1 MTDSASDLNELLYGQ
16 SVLVR
21 NSHFFVF
28 TLKAKDRVFTV
39 SPHWDSPN
47 KDQMQMYC
55 VCLKYDD
62 LVISEERQWAY
73 QKCLCLVTFHACFE
87 LHFEVLTKLLALKRL
102 NRMSVIAE
110 QKATMT
116 LKSLNRALQP
126 DLLQPEE
133 EHLLSQYY
141 RLPLQAPG
149 QSISIPLTTMESVVY
164 AFPEIGDMDVEWCCP
179 PFFSSLRFQDLF
191 WLVCAVLLEKS
202 VVFTS
207 SNTGLLTA
215 SV

>member
-16 SVLVR
+16 SALVR
-21 NSHFFVF
+21 NSHFFIF
-28 TLKAKDRVFTV
+28 TLKAKDPGFSISSQWRN
-39 SPHWDSPN
+39 PN
-47 KDQMQMYC
+47 KDLLQMYC

-87 LHFEVLTKLLALKRL
+87 LHFEVLTKILALKRL
-102 NRMSVIAE
+102 SRMSLMAD
-110 QKATMT
+110 QKATMSS
-116 LKSLNRALQP
+116 KSLNRVLQP
-126 DLLQPEE
+126 DILQAEE
-133 EHLLSQYY
+133 ELLLSQYY
-141 RLPLQAPG
+141 NLPLQSPG
-149 QSISIPLTTMESVVY
+149 QQITIPLTTMESVIY
-164 AFPEIGDMDVEWCCP
+164 SFPEACDMDVEWCCP

-207 SNTGLLTA
+207 NNTGLLTA